1 MYTIHED
8 FTGKVFLESFD
19 SLPFQLLGR
28 LERAIAECRSSL
40 HFDPYEYNWNKRI
53 AESLRNDLYSQEEKD
68 TALMVMA
75 TSRVTLFTTFKAM
88 GQNARFNMLPILTML
103 HTELIN
109 SDLLVTPFDNI
120 AAAILDALPH
130 GSGINSDWH
139 IVIAPMEH
147 GKGYSVTCK
156 NSYHA
161 MNSAG
166 FYDGWVDFSFS
177 LSLSFDLNNVLSLD
191 LGKDGEIAYS
201 DLTFSPS
208 IAELVE
214 QNEQEYPT
222 SEDDT
227 EFYGVDWEGIDDY
240 LHETIG
246 YCLSELSGK

>member
-40 HFDPYEYNWNKRI
+40 HFDSYEYHWSKRI
-53 AESLRNDLYSQEEKD
+53 AESLRNGLYSQEEKD
-68 TALMVMA
+68 TALMVIG
-75 TSRVTLFTTFKAM
+75 TSCVTRFENLSAV
-88 GQNARFNMLPILTML
+88 GQIGRFNMLPILTML
-103 HTELIN
+103 HTELVN

-120 AAAILDALPH
+120 VAAILDGLPH
-130 GSGINSDWH
+130 GSGIDSDWQ
-139 IVIAPMEH
+139 IVVAPMEH
-147 GKGYSVTCK
+147 GYSVTCK

-166 FYDGWVDFSFS
+166 MYDDWVDFSFS
-177 LSLSFDLNNVLSLD
+177 FCLDESLKPV
-191 LGKDGEIAYS
+191 LGKHGNIEFS
-201 DLTFSPS
+201 DITFSPT

-214 QNEQEYPT
+214 QNEKEYPT

-227 EFYGVDWEGIDDY
+227 EFYGVDWQGIEDY
-240 LHETIG
+240 LQETIG
-246 YCLSELSGK
+246 CLSELPGK